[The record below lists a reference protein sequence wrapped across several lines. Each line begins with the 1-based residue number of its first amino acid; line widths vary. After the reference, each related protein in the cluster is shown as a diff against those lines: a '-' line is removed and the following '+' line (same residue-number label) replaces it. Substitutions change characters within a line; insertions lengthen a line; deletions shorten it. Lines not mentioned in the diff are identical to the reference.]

1 MSSLFFFFFPAA
13 YVKLS
18 SSLAGKVSVVSP
30 GKLIFPG
37 NPSFLPHA
45 CTNVLLVHAC
55 MPGKSMF
62 ERSGVA
68 VSQSA
73 LAHCP

>member
-1 MSSLFFFFFPAA
+1 MSNRPLLWL
-13 YVKLS
+13 VLI
-18 SSLAGKVSVVSP
+18 KVSVVSP

-55 MPGKSMF
+55 MPGQSMF